1 MPESIAKNAL
11 RLSIGRETTLDNID
25 CIIQDLQQAVN
36 EIENNKELN

>member
-25 CIIQDLQQAVN
+25 CITHDLQQAVN
-36 EIENNKELN
+36 EIENN